1 MDFVSRLKLNK
12 NQLVFIS
19 VLLLF
24 SFFLRLSYGISAEH
38 DNPLRADAL
47 NYAKIALNLVESGTY
62 TYKDDLVTSKLIT
75 PGFPFIVAF
84 FAKLFDGFPGAYYA
98 VIGFQII
105 ISTLVVLFSYLLSL
119 RVMNNIAACVTAIAV
134 SISPHL
140 IISSSYFLTETSH
153 SFFVLLGIW
162 LLVVAIE
169 KKMLK
174 IALLAGLVFG
184 YAALIRP
191 AVLLFP
197 IAALLIFWWKYKAEA
212 SPRLLF
218 AFLLTTA
225 LVWLPWQIWE
235 AESDES
241 NSRAVFLL
249 GAYPDMTYQ
258 SPAMRGY
265 AYREDPQFQAMRE
278 SWSKTREVLGQRFSE
293 APFTYISWYLIGKPV
308 TLWSA
313 YMVQGQGG
321 PFIYPITSSVYDDPG
336 IYSLSLFLMMSLHG
350 LLFFAA
356 VLVVVVASLRM
367 VFSDDKPD
375 LVLAMVVLFVLY
387 HTGVHTVLAPL
398 PRYSTPYYPFLF
410 MLAVYGCTAVFEKIK
425 VVARAKASSA
435 ADDHES

>member
-1 MDFVSRLKLNK
+1 MNFSSRIKLDK
-12 NQLVFIS
+12 TQLIFIS
-19 VLLLF
+19 MLLLF
-24 SFFLRLSYGISAEH
+24 SFFLRLSYGVSAEH

-47 NYAKIALNLVESGTY
+47 NYAKIALNLVEFGTY
-62 TYKDDLVTSKLIT
+62 SYQDDLVTSKLIT
-75 PGFPFIVAF
+75 PGYPLIVTF
-84 FAKLFDGFPGAYYA
+84 FASLFDEFSSAYFA

-105 ISTLVVLFSYLLSL
+105 ISSLVVLLTYLLSL
-119 RVMNNIAACVTAIAV
+119 RVMHNTAACVTAVAV
-134 SISPHL
+134 AISPHL

-162 LLVVAIE
+162 LLVIAIE
-169 KKMLK
+169 KKMLLV
-174 IALLAGLVFG
+174 ALMAGVMFG

-197 IAALLIFWWKYKAEA
+197 IAALIIFWWKYRTEA
-212 SPRLLF
+212 SPRLLV
-218 AFLLTTA
+218 AFLFATS

-249 GAYPDMTYQ
+249 GAYPDMTYE
-258 SPAMRGY
+258 SPLMRGY
-265 AYREDPQFQAMRE
+265 AYREDPEFQAMRE
-278 SWSKTREVLGQRFSE
+278 SWSKTREILGERISE
-293 APFTYISWYLIGKPV
+293 DPLTYIGWYLIGKPA

-321 PFIYPITSSVYDDPG
+321 PFIYPITSSAYDDPG
-336 IYSLSLFLMMSLHG
+336 LYSLTLFLMMNLHI

-356 VLVVVVASLRM
+356 VLVVVNESIRM
-367 VFSDDKPD
+367 IFTDHKPN
-375 LVLAMVVLFVLY
+375 LVLAIVILFALY

-410 MLAVYGCTAVFEKIK
+410 MLAIYGCAGALEKIRS
-425 VVARAKASSA
+425 VAHAKAPSDIS
-435 ADDHES
+435 